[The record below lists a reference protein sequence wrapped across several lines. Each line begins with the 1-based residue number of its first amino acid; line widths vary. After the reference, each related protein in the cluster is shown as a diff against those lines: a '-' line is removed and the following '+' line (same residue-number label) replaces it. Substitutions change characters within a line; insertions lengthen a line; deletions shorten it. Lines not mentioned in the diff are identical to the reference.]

1 MKATRESTLEKQGT
15 WLVRMTGLSLLLSS
29 LALSLLLS
37 LLVTACGGSKGS
49 GAEAD
54 MTPQAQPTES
64 PAEPAGA
71 TSMPAAPP
79 AAAPEPSMATPAT
92 PPPRPPGTDTAAG
105 PCPMQVPG
113 TTVQSVDMEGGAAL
127 VFRTGGDV
135 DALRERVRAV
145 AAMHNRMHSMGTGM
159 GGGPGH
165 HGRHGHRAGAAQ
177 PRHPMVSSSAFV
189 QDVEGGAILLLKP
202 RDPAQLD
209 ALRAHV
215 AQMAERMSQGQCMG
229 MEGWILPGP
238 DQPGT
243 MPGSLDEEEPEAAP
257 EGDEQE
263 G

>member
-1 MKATRESTLEKQGT
+1 MKETRESTSEKRGT
-15 WLVRMTGLSLLLSS
+15 WLVRMTGLSFLLSS
-29 LALSLLLS
+29 LALSLLL
-37 LLVTACGGSKGS
+37 TACGGSKGS

-54 MTPQAQPTES
+54 TTPQAQPTES
-64 PAEPAGA
+64 PAEPGGA

-113 TTVQSVDMEGGAAL
+113 TTVQSLDMEDGSAL

-135 DALRERVRAV
+135 DALRERVRAL
-145 AAMHNRMHSMGTGM
+145 AAMHNRMHAMGE
-159 GGGPGH
+159 GPGH

-177 PRHPMVSSSAFV
+177 PRHPMVPSSAFV
-189 QDVEGGAILLLKP
+189 QDIEGGSILLLKP
-202 RDPAQLD
+202 RDPAQLG

-215 AQMAERMSQGQCMG
+215 TQMAERMSQGQCMG
-229 MEGWILPGP
+229 MEGWMLPGP

-243 MPGSLDEEEPEAAP
+243 MDDDEPEAAP
-257 EGDEQE
+257 EEGDEQE